1 MSLIIIIIVQKKKF
15 YVIFNISEFIDI
27 YKLSSHSWFIKFNC
41 QQKNRKHKALCRQA
55 VTAIMKNDTLLA
67 RLHEYNVI
75 KTTPLEYLRVV
86 ERDIS
91 KWKQS
96 HFSFVIIVNNFK
108 KQYFIGF
115 IYCVVGDV

>member
-1 MSLIIIIIVQKKKF
+1 MQAGGDGDNEKWH
-15 YVIFNISEFIDI
+15 VIDAFAQSRN
-27 YKLSSHSWFIKFNC
+27 
-41 QQKNRKHKALCRQA
+41 A
-55 VTAIMKNDTLLA
+55 A

-75 KTTPLEYLRVV
+75 KTTPLEYLGVV